1 MSEYD
6 GRIAE
11 AFSAASQE
19 VQQGRSIEPVLA
31 AYPEYAE
38 EIRAMLNITAAVR
51 AVPHPELSPESMEFI
66 KQRTMA
72 SLHARH
78 ATVALTREDVQRN
91 AILRSQPERRGL
103 FSRLPLAIFAGAGAL
118 VLLMVIAGVWL
129 ASILAPQ
136 RPFNSTQ
143 VSSYSGTI
151 TSLSATKWMVGDTE
165 VLVDESTEI
174 HGTPAVGAV
183 MTCIGEVLPGD
194 RMHAL
199 EVWIHTGSQ
208 GPTIVPAVPTA
219 PFGYVLGLPRL

>member
-1 MSEYD
+1 M
-6 GRIAE
+6 
-11 AFSAASQE
+11 
-19 VQQGRSIEPVLA
+19 VV
-31 AYPEYAE
+31 
-38 EIRAMLNITAAVR
+38 AV
-51 AVPHPELSPESMEFI
+51 
-66 KQRTMA
+66 
-72 SLHARH
+72 
-78 ATVALTREDVQRN
+78 
-91 AILRSQPERRGL
+91 
-103 FSRLPLAIFAGAGAL
+103 
-118 VLLMVIAGVWL
+118 VWL
-129 ASILAPQ
+129 TSILAPQ

-208 GPTIVPAVPTA
+208 GPTLVPAVPTA
-219 PFGYVLGLPRL
+219 PFGYILGLPRL